1 MPIDKYFLEI
11 ELSDKE
17 RYMLFMKLVG
27 LSHRTI
33 ANYVNSLSK
42 CSMLIKENLEKAG
55 YTSLYDVNKQDEIRK
70 FQQLLET
77 NKDFIALNHT
87 SNNQYSASVYNYVKF
102 IDFLF
107 VFGRKK

>member
-1 MPIDKYFLEI
+1 MRHFTAGDIIIPPF
-11 ELSDKE
+11 
-17 RYMLFMKLVG
+17 KLILYTARSGRVYQ
-27 LSHRTI
+27 
-33 ANYVNSLSK
+33 N
-42 CSMLIKENLEKAG
+42 KENLEKAG